1 MHGKNEL
8 KILTKGVS
16 CECKCKFDQRQCNSD
31 QRWNNN
37 INVSGKI
44 SYMWKSLYLESH
56 YM

>member
-16 CECKCKFDQRQCNSD
+16 CECECKFDQRQCNSD

-44 SYMWKSLYLESH
+44 SYIWKSLYLESH